1 MVDRNVSARAIAA
14 AAEAGL
20 TVDGSDAVGLM
31 VQSAAGVIQAAT
43 PAAENILGLTLA
55 QMLGRDS
62 ADPRWA
68 AVAEDGVALR
78 PQDHPAMRAIESGSP
93 VWGAVMG
100 VHRPGRDPAGEHVW
114 LLVDSVPLGPSGGAP
129 TAVVTRFAIMTGQ
142 RATELRLAASERL
155 YRSLVQNA
163 PDIMAWQLADT
174 TFLWVSSA
182 VQTLLGR
189 EPEEL
194 VGHTAYEFIH
204 PDDAA
209 KVRQIEHGP
218 AAHREPVLT
227 PLMLRV
233 RHRDGNYLWMEV
245 VGQVLR
251 DADGK
256 PSQLRTA
263 WRDVTTRVAARH
275 DHDTVLQLVQSV
287 VNNSPIGI
295 AVCDVNG
302 LFEQVNPA
310 LCATLQLES
319 PQLLGRSLRELVHP
333 DDDGTEG
340 VAALLAGELEVHAS
354 ECRYLRGNGTW
365 MWGHRTVVVLR
376 DGSADRQSWRLLV
389 QLQDIT
395 ESRLAQDEL
404 AYAASHDPLT
414 DLANRIALDEH
425 LERAGQQLELH
436 ASNGLLFIDIDDF
449 KAVNDTYGHKIG
461 DEVLRGVAARIKTA
475 IRHEDFAA
483 RLGGDEFVVHC
494 PKVSDQQEAVH
505 IAQRIMDALT
515 VPYPVGVYTIRISA
529 SIGVATATV
538 DNHAR
543 LLAMADRAMYRAKQ
557 AGRGFINE
565 MDLDSR
571 HDAPS
576 ARGTSVPTCSSSVVD
591 NTT

>member
-1 MVDRNVSARAIAA
+1 MTMVDRDVSARAIAA

-20 TVDGSDAVGLM
+20 TVDDSDAVGLV
-31 VQSAAGVIQAAT
+31 VQSAAGVIEAAT

-68 AVAEDGVALR
+68 AIDEDGVALR
-78 PQDHPAMRAIESGSP
+78 PQDHPAMRAIETGSP
-93 VWGAVMG
+93 VRGAVIG

-114 LLVDSVPLGPSGGAP
+114 LLVDSVPLGPTDGAS
-129 TAVVTRFAIMTGQ
+129 TAVVSRFAIMTGQ

-155 YRSLVQNA
+155 YRFLVQNA
-163 PDIMAWQLADT
+163 PDIVAWQLPDT
-174 TFLWVSSA
+174 TFLWVSTA

-189 EPEEL
+189 QPKEL

-204 PDDAA
+204 PDDVPKA
-209 KVRQIEHGP
+209 REIEHEL
-218 AAHREPVLT
+218 AARREPALT
-227 PLMLRV
+227 PLMLRI

-251 DADGK
+251 DADGR

-275 DHDTVLQLVQSV
+275 ERDTALQLVQSV
-287 VNNSPIGI
+287 VKNSPIGI

-310 LCATLQLES
+310 LCATLQRES
-319 PQLLGRSLRELVHP
+319 CQLLGRSLQELVHP
-333 DDDGTEG
+333 DDDCTEG
-340 VAALLAGELEVHAS
+340 VAALLAGELAVHES

-365 MWGHRTVVVLR
+365 MWGHRSVVVLR
-376 DGSADRQSWRLLV
+376 DGGAGRRFWRLLV
-389 QLQDIT
+389 QLEDIT
-395 ESRLAQDEL
+395 ESRLAQHEL

-414 DLANRIALDEH
+414 GLANRIALDEH
-425 LERAGQQLELH
+425 LERAGQQLEPH
-436 ASNGLLFIDIDDF
+436 ARIGMLFIDIDDF

-461 DEVLRGVAARIKTA
+461 DELLRGVAARIKTA
-475 IRHEDFAA
+475 IRPEDFAA

-494 PKVSDQQEAVH
+494 PKVTDHQEVVH
-505 IAQRIMDALT
+505 IAQRIIDALT
-515 VPYPVGVYTIRISA
+515 APYPVAVYAICISA
-529 SIGVATATV
+529 SIGVTTATV

-557 AGRGFINE
+557 AGRGFIN
-565 MDLDSR
+565 
-571 HDAPS
+571 
-576 ARGTSVPTCSSSVVD
+576 GTELLT
-591 NTT
+591 

>member
-1 MVDRNVSARAIAA
+1 
-14 AAEAGL
+14 
-20 TVDGSDAVGLM
+20 
-31 VQSAAGVIQAAT
+31 
-43 PAAENILGLTLA
+43 
-55 QMLGRDS
+55 
-62 ADPRWA
+62 
-68 AVAEDGVALR
+68 
-78 PQDHPAMRAIESGSP
+78 
-93 VWGAVMG
+93 
-100 VHRPGRDPAGEHVW
+100 
-114 LLVDSVPLGPSGGAP
+114 
-129 TAVVTRFAIMTGQ
+129 VVTRFAIMTGQ

-263 WRDVTTRVAARH
+263 WRDVTTRIAARH

-576 ARGTSVPTCSSSVVD
+576 ASVVD